1 MDTDRTDGARGEAG
15 TGEEEREWRNPFK
28 NEGDA
33 FRILVMFMI
42 AAGLVVAAAELIG
55 SWAGLVV
62 GAVAALIGLWAAA
75 NWLWVG
81 LGENDDEES

>member
-1 MDTDRTDGARGEAG
+1 MDTDRTEDANGVAG

-42 AAGLVVAAAELIG
+42 AAGLVIAAAELIG
-55 SWAGLVV
+55 SWAGLLL

-75 NWLWVG
+75 SWLRVG
-81 LGENDDEES
+81 LRENDDES